1 MVPSAVHQ
9 GQGGSR
15 ASAFGANLPAMR
27 RIALLLLACGLLAPW
42 HARAGE
48 PAYPHPDRTLAYE
61 QFRAA
66 FDAQDY
72 LAALPQAGRLV
83 ELTSTQFGERSVE
96 LATPLTNLATT
107 FYRMEQHGEALGVYQ
122 RAMRLIEEHTAPTDE
137 RRVPAMHGLAFTLR
151 AMQRHAE
158 AITVLEPLIDLV
170 RVREGLDSPV
180 QFPLLRALIDSYDN
194 NRQAGIARELRMQ
207 AFHIAERAY
216 GIDDE
221 RMIGPL
227 CELAE
232 WHVRTA
238 RYSGA
243 RLLYL
248 RAVQIA
254 DRVQPGN
261 LAAVEPLRGLARAQ
275 MYRRLGSTEF
285 SIAYTLA
292 ELPRSVV
299 RARLT
304 GLMFAP
310 PDEDERALRDALQR
324 LQAAG
329 PDRARERG
337 EVLVELGDLLRITG
351 QEAEAMQAWSQAW
364 EQLQLAGDTRLLER
378 PAALLDGRIPH
389 FGSPPYAT
397 PQQVLVRLSLSSG
410 GEVRQA
416 VLLEPAVVKGM
427 VARRIVSGV
436 RDSMWRPA
444 FRAGAPVANQ
454 TVLFSLTMLL
464 PKRAVQR
471 GE

>member
-1 MVPSAVHQ
+1 M
-9 GQGGSR
+9 
-15 ASAFGANLPAMR
+15 
-27 RIALLLLACGLLAPW
+27 LLLACGLLAPW

-48 PAYPHPDRTLAYE
+48 PADPDPERTFAYA

-72 LAALPQAGRLV
+72 LAALPHAERLV

-122 RAMRLIEEHTAPTDE
+122 RAMRLIETHTTPIDE

-158 AITVLEPLIDLV
+158 AIAVLEPLIDLV
-170 RVREGLDSPV
+170 RVHEGLDSPE
-180 QFPLLRALIDSYDN
+180 QFPLLRALIDCYEKIQQ
-194 NRQAGIARELRMQ
+194 RGIANELRLQ
-207 AFHIAERAY
+207 AFHIAERAW

-232 WHVRTA
+232 WHVATGRFA
-238 RYSGA
+238 SA

-261 LAAVEPLRGLARAQ
+261 IAAVEPLRGLARAH
-275 MYRRLGSTEF
+275 MYRRLGGNWSG
-285 SIAYTLA
+285 INAGLPD
-292 ELPRSVV
+292 LPRSVA
-299 RARLT
+299 RAGLR

-310 PDEDERALRDALQR
+310 PDEQEQALRDALQR

-329 PDRARERG
+329 PEHARVRG
-337 EVLVELGDLLRITG
+337 EVLVELGDLLRVTG
-351 QEAEAMQAWSQAW
+351 KEAAAMQAWAQAW
-364 EQLQLAGDTRLLER
+364 QQLQLAGDTRLLER
-378 PAALLDGRIPH
+378 PAVLHDGRVPN
-389 FGSPPYAT
+389 FGSMPYAT

-410 GEVRQA
+410 GEVHQA
-416 VLLEPAVVKGM
+416 VLLEPAVVNGM
-427 VARRIVSGV
+427 VARRIVSGI

-444 FRAGAPVANQ
+444 FDAGAPVTNQ

-464 PKRAVQR
+464 PKRTLQR
-471 GE
+471 PQ